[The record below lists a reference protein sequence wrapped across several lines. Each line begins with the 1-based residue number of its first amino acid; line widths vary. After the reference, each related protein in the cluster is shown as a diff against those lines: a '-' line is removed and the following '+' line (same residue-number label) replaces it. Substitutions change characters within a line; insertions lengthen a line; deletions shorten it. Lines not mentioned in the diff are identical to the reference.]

1 MYRRKAVMTS
11 KERVEVV
18 VAHFHTDSVHL
29 SRKAE
34 KKNFQ
39 GR

>member
-1 MYRRKAVMTS
+1 MYRRKAVLTS
-11 KERVEVV
+11 KECVEVV
-18 VAHFHTDSVHL
+18 VAQFHTESEHV